1 MNSIAFAVIVLVVL
15 GLAGGI
21 ILVLASK
28 FMAVYEDPRIAQI
41 TECLAGA
48 NCGGC
53 GYAGCA
59 DYAKAIVENGAPT
72 NKCAP
77 GGAKAT
83 EAVNAIMGTESASG
97 PALHAVVNCNGGNGN
112 CGTRFEYHGIPTCA
126 AAAAIAGGPSACAF
140 GCLGYGDCVKVCKF
154 GALSIVD
161 GVAHVDE
168 SLCTGCGACAK
179 ACPHLLIGMVPV
191 KNHVTVRC
199 SSHDKGAV
207 VRKVCSAGCIGC
219 MMCTK
224 VCPTGAIT
232 VTDFLASIDPEKC
245 TNCGACAEKCPVK
258 VITVA

>member
-1 MNSIAFAVIVLVVL
+1 MTGIIIVGAIGLICAILLVV
-15 GLAGGI
+15 
-21 ILVLASK
+21 ASH
-28 FMAVYEDPRIAQI
+28 FLSVPTDTRVEDIRGFLP
-41 TECLAGA
+41 GA
-48 NCGGC
+48 NCGAC
-53 GYAGCA
+53 GYAGCD
-59 DYAKAIVENGAPT
+59 DYAKAVANGSAKP
-72 NKCAP
+72 NLCIP
-77 GGAKAT
+77 GGASVSAQISEYLGVAAENAEPVKAT
-83 EAVNAIMGTESASG
+83 VRCSGTCEKCGEAEDYHG
-97 PALHAVVNCNGGNGN
+97 PA
-112 CGTRFEYHGIPTCA
+112 TCA
-126 AAAAIAGGPSACAF
+126 ACAALHRGKKACGY

-199 SSHDKGAV
+199 SSHDKGAT

>member
-1 MNSIAFAVIVLVVL
+1 M
-15 GLAGGI
+15 
-21 ILVLASK
+21 
-28 FMAVYEDPRIAQI
+28 
-41 TECLAGA
+41 
-48 NCGGC
+48 
-53 GYAGCA
+53 
-59 DYAKAIVENGAPT
+59 
-72 NKCAP
+72 
-77 GGAKAT
+77 
-83 EAVNAIMGTESASG
+83 
-97 PALHAVVNCNGGNGN
+97 
-112 CGTRFEYHGIPTCA
+112 
-126 AAAAIAGGPSACAF
+126 
-140 GCLGYGDCVKVCKF
+140 
-154 GALSIVD
+154 D

-179 ACPHLLIGMVPV
+179 ACPRLLIGMVPV

>member
-1 MNSIAFAVIVLVVL
+1 M
-15 GLAGGI
+15 
-21 ILVLASK
+21 
-28 FMAVYEDPRIAQI
+28 
-41 TECLAGA
+41 
-48 NCGGC
+48 
-53 GYAGCA
+53 
-59 DYAKAIVENGAPT
+59 
-72 NKCAP
+72 
-77 GGAKAT
+77 
-83 EAVNAIMGTESASG
+83 
-97 PALHAVVNCNGGNGN
+97 
-112 CGTRFEYHGIPTCA
+112 
-126 AAAAIAGGPSACAF
+126 
-140 GCLGYGDCVKVCKF
+140 
-154 GALSIVD
+154 D

-258 VITVA
+258 VITLD